1 MATIDPRLI
10 ALLCKRMGAAKR
22 TVYLAIQKTAV
33 ANRVPRE
40 LGALLLAG
48 ENGISYQRYAT
59 PEQMAAL
66 RGGPSPSIVVEATP
80 HGRSEARRGRTPKQ
94 PKKPIVTI
102 TNNSIFVVH
111 GRDTQLNA
119 DMFAF
124 LRSIGLNP
132 LEWSQAIQAAKGA
145 NPHVD
150 DVIQRA
156 MDSVQGVLVMFSPDE
171 EARLKKKFCLPTD
184 IKRGADKLDGQPR
197 PNVIFEAGL
206 ALGAHSNKTLLVQV
220 GDVRDISDIAGKH
233 VLHLSNSAA
242 SRKELAQRLN
252 TKLKLKVDTTG
263 DDWLTIGNFDR

>member
-1 MATIDPRLI
+1 MTHIDPRLI
-10 ALLCKRMGAAKR
+10 ELLKKRMGVAER
-22 TVYLAIQKTAV
+22 SVYRAIQQTAA
-33 ANRVPRE
+33 ANRVPRD

-59 PEQMAAL
+59 SEQMADL
-66 RGGPSPSIVVEATP
+66 RGTLFHRSSETP
-80 HGRSEARRGRTPKQ
+80 PARTPAARRTSSAR
-94 PKKPIVTI
+94 KPVVTI

-132 LEWSQAIQAAKGA
+132 LEWSQAIKAAKGA

-150 DVIQRA
+150 DVINNA

-171 EARLKKKFCLPTD
+171 EAKLKSKFVGASDKKKGLH
-184 IKRGADKLDGQPR
+184 KLDGQAR

-220 GDVRDISDIAGKH
+220 GDTRDISDIAGKH
-233 VLHLSNSAA
+233 LIHLSNDSV
-242 SRKELAQRLN
+242 SRKELAQRLQS
-252 TKLKLKVDTTG
+252 KLKFKVDTSG
-263 DDWLTIGNFDR
+263 ADWLKIGNFDR

>member
-1 MATIDPRLI
+1 MPRIDPRLI
-10 ALLCKRMGAAKR
+10 TLLKKRMRAADR
-22 TVYLAIQKTAV
+22 TVYAAIQKAAV
-33 ANRVPRE
+33 ANRVPRD

-59 PEQMAAL
+59 SEQMAAL
-66 RGGPSPSIVVEATP
+66 RGGPIHLPPTEVPS
-80 HGRSEARRGRTPKQ
+80 GQSSRRSRPT
-94 PKKPIVTI
+94 KKPVVII
-102 TNNSIFVVH
+102 NNNSIFVVH

-132 LEWSQAIQAAKGA
+132 LEWSQAIKGAKGA

-150 DVIQRA
+150 EIIYSA
-156 MDSVQGVLVMFSPDE
+156 MDRVQGVLVMFSPDE
-171 EARLKKKFCLPTD
+171 EARLKAKFCRP
-184 IKRGADKLDGQPR
+184 KDKKKGFDRLDGQAR

-206 ALGAHSNKTLLVQV
+206 ALGAHSKKTLLVQV

-233 VLHLSNSAA
+233 LVHLSNTPA

-252 TKLKLKVDTTG
+252 TKLKFKVDTTG
-263 DDWLTIGNFDR
+263 DLWLTIGNFDR